1 MGYGRMSLDPWKF
14 IFASVIGT
22 SHTKA
27 GTPCQDASA
36 CRLLT
41 AVDGS
46 SVLVAVVAD
55 GAGGARKSEVGA
67 ALACSLFVEE
77 VSSLFE
83 LGGAVREITPN
94 FAKSW
99 ITRFHHEVT
108 LRAEAEELKPRD
120 FACTFLAAV
129 VGTDSA
135 VFLQIG
141 DGAIVVSSQEEPN
154 EYGHIF
160 WPQQGEYANV
170 TNFAT
175 DPTAYEKLDY
185 SLVKGCID
193 EVALFSDGLQ
203 NLALHYES
211 RMAHTPFFR
220 PIFSWLRPAPAG
232 FSEKLSFSLASYL
245 DSQKVND
252 CTDDDKTL
260 ILATRRTS
268 VESQV
273 DDERA
278 NGSEGQT
285 TTL

>member
-1 MGYGRMSLDPWKF
+1 MSVEPWKF

-41 AVDGS
+41 SADGS

-55 GAGGARKSEVGA
+55 GAGSARKSEVGA

-77 VSSLFE
+77 MSSLFE
-83 LGGAVREITPN
+83 LGGAVREITLD

-99 ITRFHHEVT
+99 ITRFRNEVT
-108 LRAEAEELKPRD
+108 LRAESEELKPRD

-129 VGTDSA
+129 VGSDSA

-141 DGAIVVSSQEEPN
+141 DGAIVVSSRNEPD

-175 DPTAYEKLDY
+175 DPAAHEKLEH
-185 SLVKGCID
+185 SLVNHCID

-203 NLALHYES
+203 SLALHYES

-220 PIFSWLRPAPAG
+220 PVFAWLRPAPAG
-232 FSEKLSFSLASYL
+232 FSEKLTFSLASYL

-260 ILATRRTS
+260 ILATRRIS
-268 VESQV
+268 VETQV
-273 DDERA
+273 ASEQV
-278 NGSEGQT
+278 NGSESQT

>member
-1 MGYGRMSLDPWKF
+1 MNVEPWKF

-22 SHTKA
+22 SHTKS
-27 GTPCQDASA
+27 GTSCQDASA
-36 CRLLT
+36 CELLT
-41 AVDGS
+41 AADGT

-55 GAGGARKSEVGA
+55 GAGSAKKSEVGA

-77 VSSLFE
+77 MTSLFE
-83 LGGAVREITPN
+83 LGGAVREITPD

-99 ITRFHHEVT
+99 ITRFHNEVT
-108 LRAEAEELKPRD
+108 LRAESEELKPRD

-129 VGTDSA
+129 IGTDSA

-141 DGAIVVSSQEEPN
+141 DGAIVVSSQNEPD

-175 DPTAYEKLDY
+175 DPAAHEKLEH
-185 SLVKGCID
+185 SLVNHCID

-203 NLALHYES
+203 SLALHYES

-220 PIFSWLRPAPAG
+220 PVFAWLRPAPAG
-232 FSEKLSFSLASYL
+232 FSEKLTFSLASYL

-260 ILATRRTS
+260 ILATRRIS
-268 VESQV
+268 VETQV
-273 DDERA
+273 ASEQV
-278 NGSEGQT
+278 NGSESQT

>member
-1 MGYGRMSLDPWKF
+1 MSFESWKF

-41 AVDGS
+41 SADGS

-55 GAGGARKSEVGA
+55 GAGSVRKSEVGA

-77 VSSLFE
+77 MSSLFE
-83 LGGAVREITPN
+83 LGGTVQEVTLD
-94 FAKSW
+94 FVKSW
-99 ITRFHHEVT
+99 ITRFQNEVT
-108 LRAEAEELKPRD
+108 LRAEAEELKFRD

-141 DGAIVVSSQEEPN
+141 DGAIVVSSQEEPD

-175 DPTAYEKLDY
+175 DPKAYENLEH

-203 NLALHYES
+203 SLALHYES
-211 RMAHTPFFR
+211 RMAHAPFFR
-220 PIFSWLRPAPAG
+220 PVFSWLRSAPAG

-260 ILATRRTS
+260 ILATRRVS
-268 VESQV
+268 IEPQV
-273 DDERA
+273 DGEQF
-278 NGSEGQT
+278 NGSEGQI

>member
-1 MGYGRMSLDPWKF
+1 MSFESWKF

-41 AVDGS
+41 SADGS

-55 GAGGARKSEVGA
+55 GAGSAKKSEVGA

-77 VSSLFE
+77 MSSLFE
-83 LGGAVREITPN
+83 LGGAVREITPD

-108 LRAEAEELKPRD
+108 LRAEAEDLKPRD

-129 VGTDSA
+129 VGKDSA

-141 DGAIVVSSQEEPN
+141 DGAIVVLSQEEPD

-160 WPQQGEYANV
+160 WPQQGEYANI

-175 DPTAYEKLDY
+175 DPTAHEKLEH
-185 SLVKGCID
+185 SLVNRCID
-193 EVALFSDGLQ
+193 EVAIFSDGLQ
-203 NLALHYES
+203 SLALHYES
-211 RMAHTPFFR
+211 RMAHTPFFQ
-220 PIFSWLRPAPAG
+220 PIFTWLRPAPAG
-232 FSEKLSFSLASYL
+232 FTEKLSFSLASYL

-260 ILATRRTS
+260 ILATRRPS
-268 VESQV
+268 VEPPA
-273 DDERA
+273 DDEQA

>member
-1 MGYGRMSLDPWKF
+1 MSLDPWKF

-36 CRLLT
+36 CRLLKS
-41 AVDGS
+41 ADGS

-55 GAGGARKSEVGA
+55 GAGSARKSGVGA

-77 VSSLFE
+77 MSSLFD
-83 LGGAVREITPN
+83 LGGAVREITPD
-94 FAKSW
+94 FVKSW
-99 ITRFHHEVT
+99 LTRFHNEVM

-120 FACTFLAAV
+120 FACTLLAAV

-141 DGAIVVSSQEEPN
+141 DGAIVVLSQEEPD
-154 EYGHIF
+154 EYGHVF

-175 DPTAYEKLDY
+175 DPTAHEKLEH
-185 SLVKGCID
+185 SLVNRRID
-193 EVALFSDGLQ
+193 EVAIFSDGLQ
-203 NLALHYES
+203 SLALHYES
-211 RMAHTPFFR
+211 RMAHTPFFQ
-220 PIFSWLRPAPAG
+220 PIFTWLRPAPAG

-260 ILATRRTS
+260 ILATRRPS
-268 VESQV
+268 VEPQAN
-273 DDERA
+273 DERA